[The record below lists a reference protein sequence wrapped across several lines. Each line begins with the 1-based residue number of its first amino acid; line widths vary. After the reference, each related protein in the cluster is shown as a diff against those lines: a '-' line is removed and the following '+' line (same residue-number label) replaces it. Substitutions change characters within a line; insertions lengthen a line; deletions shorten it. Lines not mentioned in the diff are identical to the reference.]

1 MCIRDSGHTV
11 GDTVITDIA
20 GVLQSQFQETDVTA
34 RVGGD
39 EFLALMRDVAPKEAE
54 ACAAALGREARKKLI
69 GDDAIVE
76 VTLSIGMAV
85 YGEDGRDYET
95 LFAMADRAMY
105 ATKREGKDHYSFAGK
120 KQQEG
125 VERER
130 RRDRIE
136 YAPESGQKVDKE
148 FLNFA
153 FSLLSVS
160 YTHLTLPT
168 NREGLISVVTD
179 SLNKKTKLEQRKE
192 GRDR

>member
-1 MCIRDSGHTV
+1 
-11 GDTVITDIA
+11 
-20 GVLQSQFQETDVTA
+20 
-34 RVGGD
+34 
-39 EFLALMRDVAPKEAE
+39 MRDATPEEAK
-54 ACAAALGREARKKLI
+54 ARAAALGREARKKLI

-125 VERER
+125 AERER

-153 FSLLSVS
+153 FSLLS
-160 YTHLTLPT
+160 HAKDI
-168 NREGLISVVTD
+168 NG
-179 SLNKKTKLEQRKE
+179 SLNVLIEQIGKKYGLGFAMVFEYREEQ
-192 GRDR
+192 

>member
-1 MCIRDSGHTV
+1 
-11 GDTVITDIA
+11 
-20 GVLQSQFQETDVTA
+20 
-34 RVGGD
+34 
-39 EFLALMRDVAPKEAE
+39 
-54 ACAAALGREARKKLI
+54 
-69 GDDAIVE
+69 
-76 VTLSIGMAV
+76 MAV

-153 FSLLSVS
+153 FSLLS
-160 YTHLTLPT
+160 HAKDI
-168 NREGLISVVTD
+168 NG
-179 SLNKKTKLEQRKE
+179 SLNVLIEQIGKKYGLGFAMVFEYREEQQEMVLMNYWNRDGSRVEQQVFPQSVTVFREAEIGRFVSTPTEDILTEVPQLGAEKYHGTSIKKLWKCKI
-192 GRDR
+192 